1 MAARSAYRSTKEA
14 IMRLE
19 LVAFAVSAAAVV
31 VSASGCEDTK
41 AISEQNA
48 TQAVAK
54 LLPVVKEDVEQV
66 RRGLPEGAKKLGT
79 LLEADPGA
87 NLAGLQQAI
96 QNARGSVHD
105 LNVAKSTFF
114 SFADASGTVLRSEA
128 DPDLLA
134 NKSVFAVFPELKK
147 ALDPSSG
154 NVEVFGEMQ
163 EMRGVRTGPDTQWV
177 VAHPVK
183 DPGGQVKG
191 LFVTGWSYRRFA
203 YHLEEMAKRD
213 LIEAAK
219 QESRKKVP
227 LIYVFVLKGKKAYG
241 APVTPDVNAQAVEGF
256 DLIEKTGSGP
266 WKGSVEITGRTF
278 GVAAQRTPELGP
290 DAGLAVIMSEV

>member
-1 MAARSAYRSTKEA
+1 MRFEHLAFTASA
-14 IMRLE
+14 
-19 LVAFAVSAAAVV
+19 VALV
-31 VSASGCEDTK
+31 VSASACEDTR
-41 AISEQNA
+41 ALSEQNA
-48 TQAVAK
+48 MQAMTK

-79 LLEADPGA
+79 LLEADPGQ
-87 NLAGLQQAI
+87 NLAALQQAI
-96 QNARGSVHD
+96 QNARASVRD

-114 SFADASGTVLRSEA
+114 SFADTTGTVLRSEA

-134 NKSVFAVFPELKK
+134 NKSVIAAFPDLKK
-147 ALDPSSG
+147 ALDPNSG

-163 EMRGVRTGPDTQWV
+163 EMRGLRTGQDQQWV

-183 DPGGQVKG
+183 DASGTVKG

-203 YHLEEMAKRD
+203 YHLEETAKRD

-219 QESRKKVP
+219 QENRKKMP

-241 APVTPDVNAQAVEGF
+241 APVTPDVNAQAVEGL
-256 DLIEKTGSGP
+256 DLVEKTGAGP
-266 WKGSVEITGRTF
+266 WKGSVDITGRTF

>member
-1 MAARSAYRSTKEA
+1 MASRSARRSRKEA
-14 IMRLE
+14 IMRFE
-19 LVAFAVSAAAVV
+19 HLVFTASAAAIVVSAAA
-31 VSASGCEDTK
+31 CEDTK
-41 AISEQNA
+41 ALSEQNA

-54 LLPVVKEDVEQV
+54 LLPVIKEDVEQV

-79 LLEADPGA
+79 LLEADPGQ

-114 SFADASGTVLRSEA
+114 SFADTSGTVLRSEA

-134 NKSVFAVFPELKK
+134 GKSVFAAFPDLKK
-147 ALDPSSG
+147 AIDPASG

-163 EMRGVRTGPDTQWV
+163 EMRGLRAGQDYQWV

-183 DPGGQVKG
+183 DAGGQVKG

-203 YHLEEMAKRD
+203 YHLEETAKRE

-227 LIYVFVLKGKKAYG
+227 LIYVFVLKGKQAYG
-241 APVTPDVNAQAVEGF
+241 APVTPDVNTKAVEGL
-256 DLIEKTGSGP
+256 DLIEKTGAGP
-266 WKGSVEITGRTF
+266 WKGSVDITGRTF
-278 GVAAQRTPELGP
+278 GVGAQRTPELGP
-290 DAGLAVIMSEV
+290 DAGVAVIMSEV

>member
-1 MAARSAYRSTKEA
+1 
-14 IMRLE
+14 MRFE
-19 LVAFAVSAAAVV
+19 LLAFTASAAAIV
-31 VSASGCEDTK
+31 VSVSACEDSK

-48 TQAVAK
+48 THAVAK

-79 LLEADPGA
+79 LLEADPGQD
-87 NLAGLQQAI
+87 LAGLQKAI

-114 SFADASGTVLRSEA
+114 SFADVNGTVLRSEA

-134 NKSVFAVFPELKK
+134 NKSVFATFPDLNK
-147 ALDPSSG
+147 ALDPNSG

-163 EMRGVRTGPDTQWV
+163 EMRGLRVGQDFQWV

-203 YHLEEMAKRD
+203 YHLEETAKRE

-219 QESRKKVP
+219 QESRKKMP
-227 LIYVFVLKGKKAYG
+227 LIYVFVLRGKKAYG
-241 APVTPDVNAQAVEGF
+241 APVTPDVNTQAVEGL
-256 DLIEKTGSGP
+256 DLVEKTGAGS
-266 WKGSVEITGRTF
+266 WKGSVDITGRTF
-278 GVAAQRTPELGP
+278 GVGAQRTPELGP
-290 DAGLAVIMSEV
+290 DAGIAVIMSEV

>member
-1 MAARSAYRSTKEA
+1 MAALRAYRSRKEA
-14 IMRLE
+14 IMRFE
-19 LVAFAVSAAAVV
+19 LLAFTASAAAIV
-31 VSASGCEDTK
+31 VSVSACEDSK

-79 LLEADPGA
+79 LLEADPGQD
-87 NLAGLQQAI
+87 LAGLQKAI

-114 SFADASGTVLRSEA
+114 SFADVNGTVLRSEA

-134 NKSVFAVFPELKK
+134 NKSVFATFPDLNK
-147 ALDPSSG
+147 ALDPNSG

-163 EMRGVRTGPDTQWV
+163 EMRGLRVGQDFQWV

-203 YHLEEMAKRD
+203 YHLEETAKRE

-219 QESRKKVP
+219 QESRKKMP
-227 LIYVFVLKGKKAYG
+227 LIFVFVLRGKRAASISPAG
-241 APVTPDVNAQAVEGF
+241 RSALGRSARRS
-256 DLIEKTGSGP
+256 SGP
-266 WKGSVEITGRTF
+266 TRASR
-278 GVAAQRTPELGP
+278 
-290 DAGLAVIMSEV
+290 